1 MYKRQGYYRP
11 VQNWNDGKAQE
22 YKNRTLYDVM
32 HSDIRKIQPVHAS
45 VVTVTKDDVKIEPV
59 ASHKYLFTTSTCPN
73 CRVAKKILEGRE
85 FEIIDAEKNPEMVK
99 EFGIMQAPTLVITDG
114 EHMTKY
120 VNTSNIKKYVDEGL

>member
-1 MYKRQGYYRP
+1 
-11 VQNWNDGKAQE
+11 
-22 YKNRTLYDVM
+22 M

-85 FEIIDAEKNPEMVK
+85 FEIIDAEKNP
-99 EFGIMQAPTLVITDG
+99 GDG
-114 EHMTKY
+114 EGVWNYAGSDSGDHRR
-120 VNTSNIKKYVDEGL
+120 